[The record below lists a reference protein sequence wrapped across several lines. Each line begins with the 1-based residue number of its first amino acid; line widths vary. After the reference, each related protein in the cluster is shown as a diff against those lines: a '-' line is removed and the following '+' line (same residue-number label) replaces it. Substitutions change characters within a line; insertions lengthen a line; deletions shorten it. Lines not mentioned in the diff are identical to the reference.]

1 MFCPLIMVYLILL
14 AIARTL
20 FVRWSFKAA
29 EGHSLLVFALER

>member
-14 AIARTL
+14 ARTR